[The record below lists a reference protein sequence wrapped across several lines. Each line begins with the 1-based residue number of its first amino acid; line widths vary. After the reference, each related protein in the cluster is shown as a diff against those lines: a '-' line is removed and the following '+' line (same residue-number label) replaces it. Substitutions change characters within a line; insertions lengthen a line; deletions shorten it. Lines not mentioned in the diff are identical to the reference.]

1 MQKISANDK
10 LQVSVTISNTGQV
23 DGEEIVQLYIRD
35 RVGAIARPVIEL
47 KDFKKLKLKAG
58 ESDTIQFFID
68 REKLSFYNQ
77 QLQWVTE
84 PGDFDLMIGASSK
97 DIRLKDSFELV
108 K

>member
-1 MQKISANDK
+1 MPNANTLFDTVMTKKYFKIALMTVTLLTTVLAGAAQHKSIDQKVD
-10 LQVSVTISNTGQV
+10 SV
-23 DGEEIVQLYIRD
+23 
-35 RVGAIARPVIEL
+35 
-47 KDFKKLKLKAG
+47 LKLMTLDEK
-58 ESDTIQFFID
+58 
-68 REKLSFYNQ
+68 KLSFYNQ